1 MIDAA
6 QATATGTPFTAGQ
19 LLAALI
25 AVVGAVW
32 LSLRWAA
39 SKVFDTLVEVRDTVR
54 ETTQLLHAKPDGLV
68 WKVEKHGERLT
79 MVESDIALQKQ
90 QWEEIGK
97 TASAALQEMVA
108 LQQQLHHKAGRRSGR
123 HP

>member
-6 QATATGTPFTAGQ
+6 QATATAAPFTAGH

-25 AVVGAVW
+25 AIVGAVW

-54 ETTQLLHAKPDGLV
+54 ETTHLLHAKPDGLV
-68 WKVEKHGERLT
+68 WKVEKHAERLT
-79 MVESDIALQKQ
+79 LVEAEVAEQKK
-90 QWEEIGK
+90 QWEDIGK
-97 TASAALQEMVA
+97 TASTALQEMVL
-108 LQQQLHHKAGRRSGR
+108 LQQQLDKAGSRRGR
-123 HP
+123 HS